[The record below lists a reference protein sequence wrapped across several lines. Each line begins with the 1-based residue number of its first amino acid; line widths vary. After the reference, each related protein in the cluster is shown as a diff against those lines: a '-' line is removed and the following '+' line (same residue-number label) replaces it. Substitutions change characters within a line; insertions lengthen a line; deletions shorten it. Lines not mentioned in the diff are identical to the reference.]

1 MTTAHM
7 NGQVTAPGD
16 VYRALLAV
24 AEAIVSHRD
33 LSALIHDLA
42 GRLHQ
47 VGCFDYLGMHLHEAE
62 SETRGRRRPGA
73 PPHRWP
79 RHRLGAGRPERGGH
93 PPRDEALPVA
103 KEDEMARHL
112 PAE

>member
-33 LSALIHDLA
+33 LSALIHELA

-47 VGCFDYLGMHLHEAE
+47 VGCFDYLVMHLHEAE
-62 SETRGRRRPGA
+62 SDTRGRRWFADLWTYPGRRRTGA
-73 PPHRWP
+73 HPQRCP
-79 RHRLGAGRPERGGH
+79 RNRLGAGRPERG
-93 PPRDEALPVA
+93 
-103 KEDEMARHL
+103 
-112 PAE
+112 